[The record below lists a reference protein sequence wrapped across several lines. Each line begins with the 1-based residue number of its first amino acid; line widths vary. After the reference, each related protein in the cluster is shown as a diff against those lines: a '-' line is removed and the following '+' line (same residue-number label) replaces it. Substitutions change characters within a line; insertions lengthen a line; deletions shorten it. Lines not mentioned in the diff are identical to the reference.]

1 MAPKTAMKKPA
12 GTKKPAAPKVK
23 IDRLDDVTDDE
34 PSPYM
39 DRSKKRKFDALWE
52 HIPQAQQSLFNQA
65 PLYLY

>member
-39 DRSKKRKFDALWE
+39 DTSKKRKFDALWD